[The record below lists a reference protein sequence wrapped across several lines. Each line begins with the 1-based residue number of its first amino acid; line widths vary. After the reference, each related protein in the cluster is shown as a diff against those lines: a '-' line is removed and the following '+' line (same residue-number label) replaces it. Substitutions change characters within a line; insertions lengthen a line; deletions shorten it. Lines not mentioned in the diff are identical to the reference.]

1 MLRMDF
7 NGYFMHL
14 VSPSGG
20 AGQGRSHRL
29 VATASAPSLVP
40 RPRSQRTPLGPPPSS
55 DGRSRG
61 GSTTGAGSDAGAGFG
76 TSEISA
82 VLSQGSSSTTRTR
95 TRKPP
100 RSGTAGVPRRQ
111 HRRAAS
117 SAASFGAGAGAGGV
131 AGGDLGV
138 MAAGAGSRSVQRG
151 AALSVATPSSG
162 SVELGG
168 SAVASSHTS
177 PKRGPAKQPSFADLF
192 SP

>member
-20 AGQGRSHRL
+20 AGQGRGHRL

-40 RPRSQRTPLGPPPSS
+40 RPHSQRTPLGPPPSS

-61 GSTTGAGSDAGAGFG
+61 GSDAGAGFC

-168 SAVASSHTS
+168 GAVASSHTS
-177 PKRGPAKQPSFADLF
+177 PKRVPAKQPSFADLF